1 MVLHLGRFIST
12 TQNSIFP
19 SCSSGQTQ
27 LQSTSVAGT
36 FQKTLGTRMEHNM
49 AGSHEHTSCP
59 CNLLHFDQVGL
70 VQLLMI
76 SIFLQSMAF
85 EFWTDLNAGSIIH
98 KMDKNKPFDIFS
110 VSETWLNSDI
120 LESELAIS
128 GYSIIAEAIF
138 G

>member
-1 MVLHLGRFIST
+1 MVLHLGRFISI

-19 SCSSGQTQ
+19 SCSSGRT
-27 LQSTSVAGT
+27 QSTSVAGT

-49 AGSHEHTSCP
+49 AGSHEHTPCP

-76 SIFLQSMAF
+76 
-85 EFWTDLNAGSIIH
+85 LNVGSIIH

-110 VSETWLNSDI
+110 VSETWLNSVI

-128 GYSIIAEAIF
+128 GYSFIAEAIF